1 MKYFSNLKKLFFLN
15 ILIFI
20 TCTSYFGL
28 TSPVTLQKILSLRPV
43 NDNIDI
49 YNKKFK
55 TFSELELLNFIE
67 NIPYKENEVF
77 PFLSRGVSENSWSIL
92 PKTRYED
99 AILRGNGNC
108 SNLVFGAMYHFNNSQ
123 KQASVWHLLPND
135 SSFLKAFGHTVL
147 QINIDG
153 VDTVVD
159 ILEGGTPLKNG
170 QVINAFNSEINS
182 SDIFL
187 HRSLSGLKD
196 NNNKYFT
203 KNNLIK
209 MRFGLIPQIEIEDY
223 FSFINAIYF
232 PLKSAYLEKIFF
244 DSLSLF
250 FGKYPKIYV
259 SKEFLFD
266 TFKRAKL
273 ETILAFL
280 TFLSFHLFYLGF
292 FVFIVKT
299 VLFRIKKKIDQ

>member
-1 MKYFSNLKKLFFLN
+1 
-15 ILIFI
+15 
-20 TCTSYFGL
+20 
-28 TSPVTLQKILSLRPV
+28 
-43 NDNIDI
+43 
-49 YNKKFK
+49 
-55 TFSELELLNFIE
+55 
-67 NIPYKENEVF
+67 
-77 PFLSRGVSENSWSIL
+77 
-92 PKTRYED
+92 
-99 AILRGNGNC
+99 
-108 SNLVFGAMYHFNNSQ
+108 
-123 KQASVWHLLPND
+123 PND